1 MNDKLREAARLADY
15 LTTAANQVEADR
27 RIDYVRLTVKETRE
41 IAAALAS
48 PPANALRNAAQAVV
62 AAQDRHGWSPVVGD
76 SIHALR
82 LVLASPPEQAGA
94 QAAVLA
100 AASQWWCEREITDW
114 DEAALAKAVIELD
127 GDWEGCPD
135 CDHATCDMP
144 CTPATVSEQIR
155 AVDRHI
161 AQLVHDGKLHAG
173 ADYKA
178 PDGWLPM
185 LMPRKRAAPSPSAP
199 LDQQRVPRAHFDKF
213 LRCWEYGGALRMPDI
228 WEAYQA
234 GWIDCERPHPAGR
247 ASGVA
252 VKAYSCADRAAGKP
266 KCSKWCRQAARCVA
280 DFEFMDGS
288 EYVGNAAQPPQA
300 PPAAPEQIKR
310 WCETCDGVGTIDER
324 LGGYAFS
331 DPAAKCPDCDG
342 NGWWIAA
349 APAAP
354 ETGVAL
360 LDQQAAS
367 LAGKGK

>member
-27 RIDYVRLTVKETRE
+27 RIDYVRLTVKEARE
-41 IAAALAS
+41 IAAA
-48 PPANALRNAAQAVV
+48 
-62 AAQDRHGWSPVVGD
+62 
-76 SIHALR
+76 
-82 LVLASPPEQAGA
+82 LASPPEQAGA

-199 LDQQRVPRAHFDKF
+199 LDQQRGQGD
-213 LRCWEYGGALRMPDI
+213 
-228 WEAYQA
+228 A
-234 GWIDCERPHPAGR
+234 GWPPMPKPDGTVELDQGPAPGGGR
-247 ASGVA
+247 EVTYGDAWSEPLVREYARA
-252 VKAYSCADRAAGKP
+252 VL
-266 KCSKWCRQAARCVA
+266 
-280 DFEFMDGS
+280 
-288 EYVGNAAQPPQA
+288 AAQPPQA
-300 PPAAPEQIKR
+300 PPAAPWTPEAIA
-310 WCETCDGVGTIDER
+310 V
-324 LGGYAFS
+324 LGAATQ
-331 DPAAKCPDCDG
+331 PAAPVGVKDHEVRNTVTDLCAVAVQFHSQGQLRARIQGALFPLLG
-342 NGWWIAA
+342 RFGWKVEWLAA

-354 ETGVAL
+354 ETGE
-360 LDQQAAS
+360 
-367 LAGKGK
+367 LAGTPTPGAAG

>member
-1 MNDKLREAARLADY
+1 MSDSAILQN
-15 LTTAANQVEADR
+15 
-27 RIDYVRLTVKETRE
+27 
-41 IAAALAS
+41 AAAFLDA
-48 PPANALRNAAQAVV
+48 
-62 AAQDRHGWSPVVGD
+62 
-76 SIHALR
+76 
-82 LVLASPPEQAGA
+82 LASPPEQAGA

-199 LDQQRVPRAHFDKF
+199 LDQQRGQGEREAFEADWRKRHKLPMNNRRHDDGS
-213 LRCWEYGGALRMPDI
+213 YGDGWVAAE
-228 WEAYQA
+228 WA
-234 GWIDCERPHPAGR
+234 GW
-247 ASGVA
+247 
-252 VKAYSCADRAAGKP
+252 
-266 KCSKWCRQAARCVA
+266 QAH
-280 DFEFMDGS
+280 
-288 EYVGNAAQPPQA
+288 AAQPPQA
-300 PPAAPEQIKR
+300 PPAAPVGWRVI
-310 WCETCDGVGTIDER
+310 ETAPKGVKVLLRSPSETWVDDWDRYDRHNAPGITHWMPI
-324 LGGYAFS
+324 
-331 DPAAKCPDCDG
+331 P
-342 NGWWIAA
+342 A

-354 ETGVAL
+354 ETGATSAER
-360 LDQQAAS
+360 DQ
-367 LAGKGK
+367 